1 MGGSEATPLG
11 KGLACR
17 LFNDLEAVFFDD
29 RIGQH
34 FLGDAL
40 ELRLGFIAVPSVEVE
55 DEKLALAYVLYSG
68 VTQAGE
74 RVMDGLSLRIEYG
87 TFWHHPDVCFHEAI
101 IALGAEYD
109 PESATLR

>member
-1 MGGSEATPLG
+1 MWVRSEATP
-11 KGLACR
+11 
-17 LFNDLEAVFFDD
+17 
-29 RIGQH
+29 H

-55 DEKLALAYVLYSG
+55 DEEFALADILYGG

-74 RVMDGLSLRIEYG
+74 CVMDRLSLRIEYG
-87 TFWHHPDVCFHEAI
+87 TFRHHPDVCFHEAI
-101 IALGAEYD
+101 IALGVEYD